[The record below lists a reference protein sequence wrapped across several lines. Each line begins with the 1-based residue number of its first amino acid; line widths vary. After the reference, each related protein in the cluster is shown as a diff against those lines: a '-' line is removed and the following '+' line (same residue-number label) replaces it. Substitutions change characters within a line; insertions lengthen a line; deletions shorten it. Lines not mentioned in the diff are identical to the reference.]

1 MADINVER
9 KRSGGF
15 LPWILGLL
23 ALAALLLL
31 LLRGCGD
38 DGDDEA
44 VVVPSDT
51 VAVVD
56 TSMGAGAM
64 APMPAD
70 TMGAGTGAAGAA
82 GAGAAGDALPI
93 AAILGGQM
101 AGQMASGTG
110 IVPETPSDRGFWI
123 ESNGQRVFAILAE
136 ASEQVKDIDPG
147 QQVRITG
154 AQVMAGTDAS
164 RIPAD
169 VDAQAKQTAQ
179 GQQAFL
185 LVPARGVEIIAG
197 GNTTPD

>member
-23 ALAALLLL
+23 ALAALALL

-38 DGDDEA
+38 GGDDPA
-44 VVVPSDT
+44 PVVGDT
-51 VAVVD
+51 VAMDTGIAPVVAPLPAD
-56 TSMGAGAM
+56 TGAGAV
-64 APMPAD
+64 
-70 TMGAGTGAAGAA
+70 GAA
-82 GAGAAGDALPI
+82 GAGAAGDALPV

-101 AGQMASGTG
+101 AGQTASGTG

-123 ESNGQRVFAILAE
+123 ESNGQRVFAVL
-136 ASEQVKDIDPG
+136 SEPTEQLRDVDPG

-154 AQVMAGTDAS
+154 ARVVAGSEVSQIPGDVEPETR
-164 RIPAD
+164 RIAE
-169 VDAQAKQTAQ
+169 

-185 LVPARGVEIIAG
+185 LVPARGVEITAG

>member
-38 DGDDEA
+38 DGEDEA
-44 VVVPSDT
+44 VVVPADT
-51 VAVVD
+51 VATVD
-56 TSMGAGAM
+56 TTMGAV

-70 TMGAGTGAAGAA
+70 TMGAGTGVAGAA

-101 AGQMASGTG
+101 AGQTASGTG

-123 ESNGQRVFAILAE
+123 ESNGQRVFAVLAE

-169 VDAQAKQTAQ
+169 VDAQAKSTAQ

-185 LVPARGVEIIAG
+185 LVPARGVEIVAG

>member
-9 KRSGGF
+9 KRKGGF
-15 LPWILGLL
+15 LPLLLGLL

-38 DGDDEA
+38 DGAEDPA
-44 VVVPSDT
+44 VVSGDT
-51 VAVVD
+51 VAVD
-56 TSMGAGAM
+56 TSMSAGAM

-70 TMGAGTGAAGAA
+70 SGAMAGAA
-82 GAGAAGDALPI
+82 GAVAAGDALPI

-101 AGQMASGTG
+101 AGQTASGTG

-136 ASEQVKDIDPG
+136 RMEQVKDIDPG

-185 LVPARGVEIIAG
+185 LVPARGVEITAG

>member
-9 KRSGGF
+9 KRKGGF

-23 ALAALLLL
+23 ALAALALL

-38 DGDDEA
+38 DRAEEP
-44 VVVPSDT
+44 VVVPGDT
-51 VAVVD
+51 VAVD
-56 TSMGAGAM
+56 TSMGTGAM
-64 APMPAD
+64 APMPMPAD
-70 TMGAGTGAAGAA
+70 SGAMAGAA
-82 GAGAAGDALPI
+82 GAGAAGDALPV

-101 AGQMASGTG
+101 AGQTASGTG

-123 ESNGQRVFAILAE
+123 ESNGQRVFAVLAE
-136 ASEQVKDIDPG
+136 AMEQVKDIDPG

-154 AQVMAGTDAS
+154 AQVMAGSDAS

-185 LVPARGVEIIAG
+185 LVPARGVEIVSG

>member
-9 KRSGGF
+9 KRKGGF

-31 LLRGCGD
+31 LVRGCAD
-38 DGDDEA
+38 DGAEDPAA
-44 VVVPSDT
+44 VPADT
-51 VAVVD
+51 VAAD

-70 TMGAGTGAAGAA
+70 TMGAGTGVA
-82 GAGAAGDALPI
+82 GAGAAGDALPV

-101 AGQMASGTG
+101 AGQTASGTG

-136 ASEQVKDIDPG
+136 AMEQVKDIDPG

-169 VDAQAKQTAQ
+169 VDAQAKATAQ

-185 LVPARGVEIIAG
+185 LVPARGVEIVAG
-197 GNTTPD
+197 GNTTAD

>member
-9 KRSGGF
+9 KRKGGF

-23 ALAALLLL
+23 ALAALMLL

-38 DGDDEA
+38 DGEDEA
-44 VVVPSDT
+44 VVVPADT
-51 VAVVD
+51 VAAVD
-56 TSMGAGAM
+56 TSMGTGAM

-70 TMGAGTGAAGAA
+70 TMGAGAGVA

-101 AGQMASGTG
+101 AGQTASGTG

-123 ESNGQRVFAILAE
+123 ESNGQRVFAVLAE
-136 ASEQVKDIDPG
+136 AMEQVKDIDPG
-147 QQVRITG
+147 QQVRITN

-169 VDAQAKQTAQ
+169 VDAQAKSTAQ

-185 LVPARGVEIIAG
+185 LVPARGVEIVAG
-197 GNTTPD
+197 GNTTAD